1 MEHLKHT
8 EKHGGLYIK
17 YSSAHH
23 SNITDS
29 DILLNVL
36 PVLFFFQELECYR
49 RIEVP
54 LYHPSF
60 YLFPSLPPSLLR
72 DNHSLELV

>member
-36 PVLFFFQELECYR
+36 PVLFFFSRARMLQTY
-49 RIEVP
+49 
-54 LYHPSF
+54 
-60 YLFPSLPPSLLR
+60 
-72 DNHSLELV
+72 